1 MTAIAISSGHGL
13 HIRGAR
19 GNPVPPQLDEVDQ
32 ARLVVADV
40 AGYLRQMGVT
50 VYGPFNDDIS
60 TTQSENLDRIVGW
73 HNSQPAHDLDVSVH
87 FNAYD
92 GSAHGTEVLYVT
104 QEDLAARV
112 SAAMAQTAGFTNRGA
127 KYRGD
132 LAFLNGTHEPAVLLE
147 TCFCDNTGDS
157 DLYRQHF
164 DALCRTI
171 AESLSGKTIGEQPPV
186 GELPPYPPIY
196 PVLRSS
202 GTVSW
207 FGGPEDE
214 GVSADEGLAFIYH
227 YSDAPYLFL
236 PYQPEGTTGLARRLD
251 SAEVNY
257 IAMRWDYDVYPKEM
271 LAFGR
276 FLALVRAPST
286 GREYLAWPA
295 DWGPNEA
302 TGRVADISQGLM
314 TTLGIETDDMV
325 EVTFPSQARPS
336 LPRPPQGDTPVVQV
350 HVAAN
355 TPVTVRVSTGANVS
369 QDGAS
374 T

>member
-1 MTAIAISSGHGL
+1 
-13 HIRGAR
+13 
-19 GNPVPPQLDEVDQ
+19 
-32 ARLVVADV
+32 
-40 AGYLRQMGVT
+40 
-50 VYGPFNDDIS
+50 
-60 TTQSENLDRIVGW
+60 
-73 HNSQPAHDLDVSVH
+73 
-87 FNAYD
+87 
-92 GSAHGTEVLYVT
+92 VLYVT

-157 DLYRQHF
+157 DLYRQHL

-171 AESLSGKTIGEQPPV
+171 AESLSGQELADGHPPDGEVPERPTHPPGV
-186 GELPPYPPIY
+186 Y
-196 PVLRSS
+196 PVLRES

-214 GVSADEGLAFIYH
+214 GVSPSEGLAFIYN
-227 YSDAPYLFL
+227 YEEAPYLFL
-236 PYQPEGTTGLARRLD
+236 PYQPQGTTGLARRLD
-251 SAEVNY
+251 PQVNY

-302 TGRVADISQGLM
+302 TGRIADISQGLM

-350 HVAAN
+350 HVAAD
-355 TPVTVRVSTGANVS
+355 TPVTVRISTGANVS
-369 QDGAS
+369 QDGAG